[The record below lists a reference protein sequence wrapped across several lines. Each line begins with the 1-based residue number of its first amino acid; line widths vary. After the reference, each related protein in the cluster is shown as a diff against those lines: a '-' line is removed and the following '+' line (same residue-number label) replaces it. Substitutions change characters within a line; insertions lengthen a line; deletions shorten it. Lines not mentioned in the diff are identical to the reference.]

1 MKKFLTGSVLGL
13 ILIGGSVT
21 YAFADSDDT
30 INHRTFMEETYP
42 EWTEEEIE
50 SRLESCHGNVSDS
63 NRPRG
68 MMNGAFTD

>member
-1 MKKFLTGSVLGL
+1 MKKLLTGSVLGI

-30 INHRTFMEETYP
+30 TNRRTFMEEIHP

-50 SRLESCHGNVSDS
+50 ARLEWCSGNGAGS
-63 NRPRG
+63 NRRRG